1 VPDPGARKRAEVA
14 PLRRPGLKERVA
26 AEILAAAASV
36 LASSG
41 GQASMNDVATAAGV
55 ARGTLYRYFPTR
67 GALVEQLRATAVEN
81 AANRLR
87 DSRVSEIDPVD
98 GLERAIRAFLDA
110 GDVFVVGA
118 RERNR
123 PGGAD
128 FDSSIMR
135 PLRELIE
142 RGQAA
147 GAIRD
152 DMDASGLSE
161 ALLGL
166 ILAGFTSARLGKEDA
181 IASVKQLFLDGARAR

>member
-1 VPDPGARKRAEVA
+1 MPDPGVRKRAEVA
-14 PLRRPGLKERVA
+14 PLRRPGLKERVT

-41 GQASMNDVATAAGV
+41 SQASMNDVATAAGV

-67 GALVEQLRATAVEN
+67 GALVEQLRATAVED
-81 AANRLR
+81 AAARLR

-118 RERNR
+118 RERSR

-128 FDSSIMR
+128 FDAAIMR
-135 PLRELIE
+135 PLRELME
-142 RGQAA
+142 RGQEA
-147 GAIRD
+147 GAIRN

-166 ILAGFTSARLGKEDA
+166 VLAGSSSARVGKEDA